1 MFRRLL
7 KEVPALKRVA
17 RTVSEKTGRSFLF
30 HFLDSYYCW
39 LRYGCRPVQYSVG
52 QFYNLRPYDRR
63 RTYTMRSAAKL
74 IWLDDK
80 DVRPILNNKDQFN
93 RLYAPF
99 IRRDWLYAKE
109 ASVDEITAFFNNHD
123 RVFVKPV
130 DLNRGKGMKRVE
142 KSEFTASMAEEIAG
156 RNILLEQCIVQH
168 PALEFGGQSINT
180 IRLTTLID
188 KQGKVHVLK
197 SMLRC
202 GIGESVVDN
211 FCSGGVAYPVDLA
224 TGLVEGSGI
233 QLRYDSLSPVYV
245 HPGTD
250 IVMLGK
256 AIPFWKET
264 LDLVE
269 RAALHEP
276 KLRFIGWDVAIT
288 PQGPELVEGNTFPG
302 ASLVDMAGSKRNVYA
317 EIVSLI

>member
-1 MFRRLL
+1 MRKLL
-7 KEVPALKRVA
+7 KSIPAWKSVA
-17 RTVSEKTGRSFLF
+17 RTVSDETGRSFLF
-30 HFLDSYYCW
+30 HFLDGYYCW
-39 LRYGCRPVQYSVG
+39 IRHGCSPVHYGPG
-52 QFYNLRPYDRR
+52 QFYKLRPYDRR
-63 RTYTMRSAAKL
+63 RTYTIRRGAHLMR
-74 IWLDDK
+74 LDPME
-80 DVRPILNNKDQFN
+80 VRPVLTQKDLFN
-93 RLYAPF
+93 RHYAPF
-99 IRRDWLYAKE
+99 IKRDWLFAKD
-109 ASVDEITAFFNNHD
+109 ASADEIAAFADSHD
-123 RVFVKPV
+123 GVFYKPV
-130 DLNRGKGMKRVE
+130 DKSRGKGMRRIDR
-142 KSEFTASMAEEIAG
+142 SNFTREMAEETAG
-156 RNILLEQCIVQH
+156 QNVLLEEFIVQH
-168 PALEFGGQSINT
+168 PDMVFGGHSVNT

-188 KQGKVHVLK
+188 KEGNVHMLK
-197 SMLRC
+197 AMLRC
-202 GIGESVVDN
+202 GIGDSLVDN

-288 PQGPELVEGNTFPG
+288 PHGPELVEGNTFPG
-302 ASLVDMAGSKRNVYA
+302 ASLVDMAGIKRNVYA